1 MRWVV
6 AKEDGGR
13 HCLGAP
19 PQLRDARRKLHIP
32 GEKMQ
37 PRSSIIHVIIADD
50 HPLVRSGIRSL
61 LGTIPEAVVLA
72 EVGSGTELLDLLGNV
87 RPDIVITDITM
98 PGMSGLDALREIRAR
113 HPEVR
118 VIILSMHDEPEVVK
132 SAIGSGAAAYLR
144 KDASGF
150 ELASALQSVMTTGNY
165 ISTEIARILMDPGE
179 PALKEVLTERQI
191 QILTML
197 AQGQSSKE
205 IGFALS
211 LSPKTVDVHRARI
224 MERLGLRDLPSLT
237 VYAARKG
244 LIKV

>member
-1 MRWVV
+1 
-6 AKEDGGR
+6 
-13 HCLGAP
+13 
-19 PQLRDARRKLHIP
+19 
-32 GEKMQ
+32 MQ
-37 PRSSIIHVIIADD
+37 PPSSIIHVVIADD

-61 LGTIPEAVVLA
+61 LSTIPRAVVLA
-72 EVGSGTELLDLLGNV
+72 EVGNGTELLELLGNV

-98 PGMSGLDALREIRAR
+98 PGMNGLDALREIRAR

-118 VIILSMHDEPEVVK
+118 VIILSMHDQPEVVK

-150 ELASALQSVMTTGNY
+150 ELASALHSVMATGNY
-165 ISTEIARILMDPGE
+165 ISAEIARILMEPGE
-179 PALKEVLTERQI
+179 PAVKEVLTERQI